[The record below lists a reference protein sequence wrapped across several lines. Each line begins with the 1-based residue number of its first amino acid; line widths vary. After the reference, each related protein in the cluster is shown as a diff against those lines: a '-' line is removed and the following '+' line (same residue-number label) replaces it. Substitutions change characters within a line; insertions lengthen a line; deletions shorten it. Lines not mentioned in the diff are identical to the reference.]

1 MSTSFSTAIVL
12 PTEPTTSWN
21 GLVRLV
27 DGVCVDLWHDCRGS
41 PAAAACRSRIAAA
54 LERLRNAL
62 CGAGVP
68 PFELALPA
76 APSFVAIENALW
88 DITGHIAGNSEI
100 VACFHALRSELR
112 VFRDA
117 AASCRHSSALNT
129 CVFAS
134 SALSTC
140 FFENTD
146 ADAESYASRSA
157 PTSVTSVCA
166 ACGAVCTKK
175 CARCKA
181 VFYCSPACQ
190 RQHWTTGG
198 HKTVCVAVAAGVLET
213 GARAAAAAAP
223 TPHLKTNASEL
234 AAVSAAAES
243 LVAVSAAQPLA
254 SEVAAVTT
262 AAEPA
267 PFCPAPQPS
276 NAAEEGDSVC
286 GQPSPPPSP
295 SNAAEVGDDAPS
307 P

>member
-1 MSTSFSTAIVL
+1 M
-12 PTEPTTSWN
+12 
-21 GLVRLV
+21 RLV

-88 DITGHIAGNSEI
+88 DITGHIAGNTGI
-100 VACFHALRSELR
+100 VTCLDALRSELR

-129 CVFAS
+129 CVTS
-134 SALSTC
+134 

-223 TPHLKTNASEL
+223 TPLLKTNASEL

-243 LVAVSAAQPLA
+243 LVAVSTAQPLA

-262 AAEPA
+262 AAEP
-267 PFCPAPQPS
+267 S
-276 NAAEEGDSVC
+276 NAAEEGGSVSC
-286 GQPSPPPSP
+286 QPSPPPPP

>member
-1 MSTSFSTAIVL
+1 MSSSFSSVVPANTPAAA
-12 PTEPTTSWN
+12 WN

-27 DGVCVDLWHDCRGS
+27 DRVCVDLWHDCRGS
-41 PAAAACRSRIAAA
+41 PAAAACRSRLAAA
-54 LERLRNAL
+54 LARLRTAR

-88 DITGHIAGNSEI
+88 DITGHIAGNTGI
-100 VACFHALRSELR
+100 VTCLDALRSELR

-129 CVFAS
+129 CVTS
-134 SALSTC
+134 

-157 PTSVTSVCA
+157 PTSVTSVRA

-198 HKTVCVAVAAGVLET
+198 HKTVCVP
-213 GARAAAAAAP
+213 AAAAAVALATGAGAAATAAP
-223 TPHLKTNASEL
+223 TPTPADSNASEL

-243 LVAVSAAQPLA
+243 LVAVSTAQPLA

-276 NAAEEGDSVC
+276 NAAEEGDTVC
-286 GQPSPPPSP
+286 GQPSPPPPP